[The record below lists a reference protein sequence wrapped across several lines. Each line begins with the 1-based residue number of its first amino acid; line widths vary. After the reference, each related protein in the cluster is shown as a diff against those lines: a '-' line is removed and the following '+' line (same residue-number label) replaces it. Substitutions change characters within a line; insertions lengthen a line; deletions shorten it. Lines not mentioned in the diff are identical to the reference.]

1 MPALVCCAV
10 AGAIA
15 WLALRLRRRFTRY
28 EIAGESMLP
37 ALRSG
42 DWVIVDRLAWEHS
55 EPCEGEV
62 ALVRDPRDPRR
73 TLVKRIG
80 ICEPG
85 GEFFLLGDNAEAS
98 TDSRTLGSFPPEALL
113 GRVRW
118 RYWPPPP
125 GIEFPTPAQRAAAP
139 KRV

>member
-42 DWVIVDRLAWEHS
+42 DWVIVDRLAWERS

-113 GRVRW
+113 GRASAATFERLL
-118 RYWPPPP
+118 
-125 GIEFPTPAQRAAAP
+125 AAAQVP
-139 KRV
+139 VRRRSTSLT